1 MVSGTL
7 ARFDSNFKP
16 GPWAQS
22 VDGPNLLNSEIHRED
37 LARLGYASVQM
48 SNRSSSSTRIWNRA
62 EQRIET
68 EKVFGDVWL
77 RLAYGTGFGRL
88 LADNV
93 LSRRFVSR
101 LLARFQMR
109 PQSAKR
115 IPPFVERFRIP
126 MEEFEER
133 TWASFNDFFIRR
145 FRPGARDFVSEPESM
160 PAFAEARYLAFE
172 KVDPAQPFPVK
183 GTFLTPQAILG
194 DRDLAAKFEGGPMLL
209 ARLAPVDYH
218 RFHFPDDG
226 EPVAERRITGRFH
239 SVNPYALRHHP
250 DILATNERHISIL
263 RTESFGN
270 LAMAEIGAMNVGLIV
285 QTHPRGEP
293 FERGAEKGYFCFGAS
308 TVMLFGQPRTWLPVG
323 DLLDQ
328 TEAGHETLVRLGEE
342 VARAV

>member
-1 MVSGTL
+1 
-7 ARFDSNFKP
+7 
-16 GPWAQS
+16 
-22 VDGPNLLNSEIHRED
+22 
-37 LARLGYASVQM
+37 M

-62 EQRIET
+62 EQQIET
-68 EKVFGDVWL
+68 ERVFGGVWL
-77 RLAYGTGFGRL
+77 RIAYGTGIGRL
-88 LADNV
+88 LADSV

-101 LLARFQMR
+101 LLARSQMSPR
-109 PQSAKR
+109 SARR
-115 IPPFVERFRIP
+115 IPAFVERFGIS

-133 TWASFNDFFIRR
+133 EWESFNDFFVRR
-145 FRPGARDFVSEPESM
+145 FRPDAREFVTEPERM

-172 KVDPAQPFPVK
+172 VVEPTQSFPVK

-194 DRDLAAKFEGGPMLL
+194 NRNLAAGFEGGPMLL

-239 SVNPYALRHHP
+239 SVNPFALRHRP
-250 DILATNERHISIL
+250 AVLATNERHISIL
-263 RTESFGN
+263 RTENFGT
-270 LAMAEIGAMNVGLIV
+270 LAMVEVGAMNVGLMI

-293 FERGAEKGYFCFGAS
+293 FGRGAEKGYFCFGAS

-328 TEAGHETLVRLGEE
+328 TEAGRETLVRLGEE